1 MQPVR
6 LIARLV
12 GPVFVVV
19 GVGVMV
25 NRSLYVEM
33 IADAVRVPILI
44 YLSGLLT
51 LSAGIAMLN
60 GYRAW
65 TLDWRVIV
73 TVLGWLF
80 VIGGIIRIVLPA
92 VAASIAPAV
101 YAGPTIMALVGIV
114 VLAVGAF
121 LTFRG
126 YQQ

>member
-19 GVGVMV
+19 GVGVMA

-92 VAASIAPAV
+92 FAASVAPAV
-101 YAGPTIMALVGIV
+101 YAGPTVMALVGTV
-114 VLAVGAF
+114 VLAAGAF